1 LCFKNSFLNTFHIFG
16 KTCSGKFI
24 LKNVFHK
31 YYIYSEYFFQKS
43 YFKKLVPQGI
53 SYILK
58 FSLKD
63 HISEILSYF
72 GMYLKMCSRK
82 FSRMDNLEIT
92 LKKDKILILEVVGV
106 GQEIMM
112 VQEEKVERK

>member
-1 LCFKNSFLNTFHIFG
+1 
-16 KTCSGKFI
+16 
-24 LKNVFHK
+24 
-31 YYIYSEYFFQKS
+31 
-43 YFKKLVPQGI
+43 
-53 SYILK
+53 
-58 FSLKD
+58 
-63 HISEILSYF
+63 
-72 GMYLKMCSRK
+72 MCSRK